1 MKKVIIVF
9 CTALLSLS
17 VYAGTAGTTGT
28 STGAGASS
36 QRGPWV
42 DCQYPDGSMDYIPDG
57 ICRQKG
63 GVRKY

>member
-1 MKKVIIVF
+1 MKKIIIVF

-17 VYAGTAGTTGT
+17 VYAGTTGT
-28 STGAGASS
+28 STGAGAST

-42 DCQYPDGSMDYIPDG
+42 DCQYPDGSMDYIPNG
-57 ICRQKG
+57 VCKVRG